1 MSDSDALSGETL
13 EQRLKKMVQDKN
25 SGFHKGYNLI
35 VLGDSPS
42 LKEVDW
48 NAFKPEMFVRSSIN
62 PANSMILNQLLD
74 SFCWEVDSR
83 YSAMEMM
90 GVNHIDDLISSP
102 IPYYIIFDDSSQ
114 LHQLP
119 LIWSKLKQ
127 LIRKGRGAGFTVEIV
142 VPGF

>member
-35 VLGDSPS
+35 VLGDSS
-42 LKEVDW
+42 TLNEVDW
-48 NAFKPEMFVRSSIN
+48 SSFQPELFIRSSVK
-62 PANSMILNQLLD
+62 PVNSMFLNNMLD
-74 SFCWEVDSR
+74 SLCWEVDSR

-90 GVNHIDDLISSP
+90 GVNHIEDLISSP

-127 LIRKGRGAGFTVEIV
+127 LIRKGRGAGVAVEIV
-142 VPGF
+142 ISD

>member
-1 MSDSDALSGETL
+1 MSDGYSLSDETL
-13 EQRLKKMVQDKN
+13 EQRLKRTIQDKN
-25 SGFHKGYNLI
+25 SGFHNGYNLI

-42 LKEVDW
+42 LNYVDW
-48 NAFKPEMFVRSSIN
+48 SSFSPEMFIHSSIK
-62 PANSMILNQLLD
+62 PSNSMILNSILD
-74 SFCWEVDSR
+74 VLCWELDSR

-102 IPYYIIFDDSSQ
+102 IPYYIVFDDSSQ

-142 VPGF
+142 IPD

>member
-1 MSDSDALSGETL
+1 MFDSDALSGETL

-35 VLGDSPS
+35 VLGDSS
-42 LKEVDW
+42 TLNEVDW
-48 NAFKPEMFVRSSIN
+48 SSFQPELFIRSSVK
-62 PANSMILNQLLD
+62 PVNSMFLNNMLD
-74 SFCWEVDSR
+74 SLCWEVDSR

-90 GVNHIDDLISSP
+90 GVNHIEDLISSP

-127 LIRKGRGAGFTVEIV
+127 LIRKGRGAGVTVEIV
-142 VPGF
+142 ISD

>member
-1 MSDSDALSGETL
+1 MNGDGVNEQSL
-13 EQRLKKMVQDKN
+13 EQRIQEKIKDRN
-25 SGFHKGYNLI
+25 NGFYKGYNLI

-42 LKEVDW
+42 LNAVDW

-142 VPGF
+142 VPGL